1 MTYRHASLGMLAV
14 LAIIGC
20 GDDATPA
27 DTDTDTGSSSSGES
41 TNTSPT
47 TTIATTADT
56 STGVTTADTSSSE
69 GESSTT
75 PPEESSS
82 SDSGPDL
89 MPVEF
94 QVTIENI
101 SAASTL
107 PTTIS
112 AGVWLEQEL
121 GTQPVFSA
129 DAADRGEGLVALAE
143 DGDPAA
149 LAASVMD
156 ADGWVQSG
164 TWDNAIGPGEMVQF
178 TLTADPGN
186 GPGLANRLGFFAGLG
201 AGNDVFIGT
210 GPNGVALFT
219 NGGLPMDE
227 HDISDVLALW
237 DVGSEYN
244 QAPGQGFD
252 QLQVQAAADT
262 GMNETGTVWGYSSST
277 RALPQASKVL
287 SWDVEHDMKN
297 PDTVIITLTN
307 TSTTLEGDF
316 GDLVWALHDDTA
328 TIFTAGGAAS
338 DVAGLEELA
347 EDGDG
352 TTYQATLS
360 AAAGVASADLIA
372 GGVGPGET
380 FVITV
385 TPADANRF
393 LSFATSLA
401 ATNDAFVAPAP
412 GGIALTTEDGTARTN
427 AQIEEDL
434 RRLLVTWDAG
444 TEQNEVPGVGN
455 NIQSEQ
461 ALPDLGTVDSDAT
474 IRPYSDSFN
483 DFDGPQVG
491 GMFTVTVEDGAA
503 GELDITIENTSG
515 GTAYPALFSA
525 PLWAVHDDSVSLFT
539 GGMPASASLEI
550 LAEDGDPSALLGDL
564 GAGVSDSDVA
574 PMPLGTGASYQFTV
588 APDATTP
595 NLSVVAMVIP
605 SNDTFVAIASVALVD
620 GGGNVLSAAEA
631 EAAIA
636 AALGAWEAGTEANQA
651 GAAGSDQY
659 PRQAADNTGAN
670 EGDTLI
676 RTMDDDDP
684 IWAWPDANTLVRVT
698 VAPTG
703 N

>member
-14 LAIIGC
+14 LAITGC
-20 GDDATPA
+20 PDDATPA
-27 DTDTDTGSSSSGES
+27 DTDTETGSSSSGES
-41 TNTSPT
+41 SNTNPT
-47 TTIATTADT
+47 TTTATTADT
-56 STGVTTADTSSSE
+56 STSATTADTSSSE
-69 GESSTT
+69 AESSTT

-82 SDSGPDL
+82 DSGPDL
-89 MPVEF
+89 MPAEF
-94 QVTIENI
+94 RVTIENI
-101 SAASTL
+101 SATSTM

-112 AGVWLEQEL
+112 AGVWVEQEL
-121 GTQPVFSA
+121 GTMPIFSI
-129 DAADRGEGLVALAE
+129 DMADRGEGLVALAE
-143 DGDPAA
+143 DGDPTE
-149 LAASVMD
+149 LAMSVQD

-164 TWDNAIGPGEMVQF
+164 TWDTAIAPGEMVEF
-178 TLTADPGN
+178 TLTADPGS
-186 GPGLANRLGFFAGLG
+186 GAGLANRLGFMAGVG
-201 AGNDVFIGT
+201 AGNDVFLGT

-252 QLQVQAAADT
+252 QQQTQAAADT
-262 GMNETGTVWGYSSST
+262 GMVETGTVWAFSSST
-277 RALPQASKVL
+277 RAVPQASKVL
-287 SWDVEHDMKN
+287 TWDVDHDMKN

-307 TSTTLEGDF
+307 TSSTIAGDF

-328 TIFTAGGAAS
+328 SIFTAGGAAS

-352 TTYQATLS
+352 ATYQATL
-360 AAAGVASADLIA
+360 AGTAGVASADLIA

-385 TPADANRF
+385 TPDGANRF

-412 GGIALTTEDGTARTN
+412 GGIALAAEDGTARTN
-427 AQIEEDL
+427 GQIEEDL
-434 RRLLVTWDAG
+434 RRLLITWDAG

-455 NIQSEQ
+455 NIQAEQ
-461 ALPDLGTVDSDAT
+461 ALPDLGTIDSDAT
-474 IRPYSDSFN
+474 IRPYNDMLN
-483 DFDGPQVG
+483 DFDGPSIG
-491 GMFTVTVEDGAA
+491 GMWTVTVEDGGAP
-503 GELDITIENTSG
+503 GELDVTIENTSG

-525 PLWAVHDDSVSLFT
+525 PLWAVHDDTVSFFDA
-539 GGMPASASLEI
+539 GMPASPSLET

-564 GAGVSDSDVA
+564 GAGVSASDVA
-574 PMPLGTGASYQFTV
+574 PMPLGTGASFQFTI
-588 APDATTP
+588 APDETTP
-595 NLSVVAMVIP
+595 NLSVIAMVIP
-605 SNDTFVAIASVALVD
+605 SNDTFVALTVPLVD
-620 GGGNVLSAAEA
+620 GGGAVLSAAEA

-636 AALGAWEAGTEANQA
+636 AALGAWEAGTEANQSGGA
-651 GAAGSDQY
+651 GRDQY
-659 PRQAADNTGAN
+659 PQQAADNTGAN
-670 EGDTLI
+670 EGDPLI

-698 VAPTG
+698 VTPTG